1 MIKEIKEITDI
12 FSKVSNALENIADV
26 EIADNDYI
34 SVTRNDYRV
43 MIPYKLFKYDSEKLI
58 ENKIRKLYE

>member
-34 SVTRNDYRV
+34 SVTRNDYSV